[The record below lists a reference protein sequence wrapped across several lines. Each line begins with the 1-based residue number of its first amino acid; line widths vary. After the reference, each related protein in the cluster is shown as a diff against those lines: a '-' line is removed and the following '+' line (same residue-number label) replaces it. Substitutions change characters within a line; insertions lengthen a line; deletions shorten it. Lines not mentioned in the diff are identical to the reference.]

1 MVIMNTREILAAL
14 KYGTSKGNNSSN
26 LFLEGKS
33 FEKWEEIRTL
43 PFYKEMLKEVYN
55 ESDNYMQ
62 SPIKALRYS
71 TYKIFDSTGSRKEFE
86 KEYFERRG
94 RLNTYAILTMIDG
107 KQEHIDALQDI
118 IWVICDEFTWCLPAH
133 HGGTSI
139 QVKNLTNKID
149 STGKLNSFIREQR
162 ETVDLFAAETGFA
175 LSEILSITENKLD
188 PIIVYR
194 ARKEIKERIL
204 EPYMNINK
212 YFWWES
218 STNNWSAVCASSV
231 GASALYLID
240 DDEALVPIVQR
251 ILATL
256 ECFLEGYEDDGA
268 CTEGLGYWVYGF
280 GFFVCFAS
288 LLKQRTAGVIDLLK
302 SEKVKQIML
311 FQQKCYLSGN
321 KIISFS
327 DAGLTSKFTP
337 GLTYYLNSICEEVEI
352 PPLEYRASFTDDHC
366 FRWAHNIRNFVWINP
381 QKKANGIKPA
391 SYYLEDSQW
400 FISRSGDN
408 LCLVV
413 KGGHNN
419 EPHNH
424 NDVGNFILHVN
435 GESLL
440 TDIGSGEYTKQYFG
454 DERYSIL
461 CNGSQGHSVP
471 IVEGLYQECG
481 RKYAA
486 KDMKIFQCDEYDKV
500 SMDISG
506 AYNSSNLRS
515 LIRNFTFYKK
525 NSKKLIIEDNYIFEN
540 EPLSVIE
547 RFISFNKA
555 EIVSDGKLVI
565 KGDNSIILLTYD
577 PEQFKCNIIIEKHIN
592 HQARLV
598 NVSVIN
604 LELKS
609 PEKNVNA
616 VITVQI

>member
-94 RLNTYAILTMIDG
+94 RLNTYAILTMTDG
-107 KQEHIDALQDI
+107 KQEHIDGLQDI
-118 IWVICDEFTWCLPAH
+118 IWAICDEFTWCLPAH